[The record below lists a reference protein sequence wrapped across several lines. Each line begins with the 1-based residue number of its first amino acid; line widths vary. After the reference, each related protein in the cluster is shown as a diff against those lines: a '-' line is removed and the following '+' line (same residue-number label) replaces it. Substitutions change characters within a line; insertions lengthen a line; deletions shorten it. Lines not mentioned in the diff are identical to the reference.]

1 MKRKYNILL
10 NIRRKQER
18 AKKKEEKK
26 VQMSNAKRLRE
37 WRQRQRDAAHGV
49 NVDASTSYAPL
60 PAPMD
65 LDHPIPSSLN
75 DNITVHE
82 HNLQNFEVIMA
93 EADSECM
100 REMYTK
106 YHPKELA
113 EWRYIRETDLF

>member
-1 MKRKYNILL
+1 MSNV
-10 NIRRKQER
+10 QC
-18 AKKKEEKK
+18 
-26 VQMSNAKRLRE
+26 QMSNAKRLRE
-37 WRQRQRDAAHGV
+37 WRQRQREAARGV

-65 LDHPIPSSLN
+65 LDHPIQSSLN

-93 EADSECM
+93 EADSERM
-100 REMYTK
+100 REMYAK

-113 EWRYIRETDLF
+113 EWRYIRERDLF